1 MRLCSCEAPRAQT
14 WVRARSL
21 GGRVRGHAAAQ
32 RRKPSSVD
40 DGLSPLYDGL
50 SPLSITRPRPCGLR
64 NYGRGR
70 STDRGGL
77 APALARCE
85 LLARTYLPLRQ
96 VFPQRSPHPQTA
108 PYFSPQSSS
117 IRKQTKKA
125 TPGHSSATMN
135 AIRGYVLSGCGA
147 LVPAPLLFACL
158 GPTHGFCL
166 WIL

>member
-1 MRLCSCEAPRAQT
+1 MQLPGTARTDMGACTQPWRSCPRTCRCPEAQAFLSRRRFISSLHHSTKTVRLA
-14 WVRARSL
+14 
-21 GGRVRGHAAAQ
+21 
-32 RRKPSSVD
+32 
-40 DGLSPLYDGL
+40 
-50 SPLSITRPRPCGLR
+50 ITSTK
-64 NYGRGR
+64 NQ

-96 VFPQRSPHPQTA
+96 VLPQRTPHPQTA

-125 TPGHSSATMN
+125 TPGHSNATMN
-135 AIRGYVLSGCGA
+135 AIPGYVLSGCGA
-147 LVPAPLLFACL
+147 LVPAPLLFVCL
-158 GPTHGFCL
+158 GPTHVFCL